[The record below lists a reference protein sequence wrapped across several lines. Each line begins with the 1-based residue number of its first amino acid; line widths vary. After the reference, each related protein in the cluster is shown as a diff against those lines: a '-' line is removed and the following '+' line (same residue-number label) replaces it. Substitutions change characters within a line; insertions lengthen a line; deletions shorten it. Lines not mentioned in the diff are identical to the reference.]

1 MLFLSNLDS
10 TDAAANLALEEYC
23 LLNVD
28 IAETYLLF
36 YVNSPAVIIG
46 KHQNTA
52 EEIDTDFIRE
62 HNVQV
67 VRRISGGGAVY
78 HDLGNLNFSVITRY
92 SPQRFNNYR
101 EFTGPVVSALREL
114 GVPAETTG
122 RNDIVVEGR
131 KISGNAQ
138 VVRGER
144 MFSHGTLLLDS
155 NLDDVTRALRP
166 KSGKVESKGIQSIRS
181 RVANISEYL
190 KQPLAMEN
198 FRAAL
203 LAHLFPGS
211 PTPPMYEL
219 TDAQRREASALAD
232 SKYRT
237 WEWNYGESPPFNLQR
252 TRRFAIG
259 EVDVRLQVEDG
270 IIQRAR
276 FTGDFFSERE
286 ISELEGALHGIRY
299 DAAPLGAA
307 LANADAPSYL
317 AGVSVEELVR
327 LMY

>member
-28 IAETYLLF
+28 IGETYLLF

-52 EEIDTDFIRE
+52 EEIDTDFIRD
-62 HNVQV
+62 HNVQI

-122 RNDIVVEGR
+122 RNDIVVDGR

-190 KQPLAMEN
+190 KQPLAMED

-211 PTPPMYEL
+211 PTPPMYDL
-219 TDAQRREASALAD
+219 TDAQRREARALAD

-252 TRRFAIG
+252 TRRFPIG

-270 IIQRAR
+270 IIQSAR

-286 ISELEGALHGIRY
+286 MSELEDRLHGIRY
-299 DAAPLGAA
+299 DSAPLSAA
-307 LANADAPSYL
+307 LASADAPSYL